1 MHFFSHCARKL
12 RVGRAGERTSG
23 RGDGG
28 AVRQGD
34 EWTDDSDELKPLM
47 LRLKLKAHLRQH
59 QQKWT
64 TANAVPRPLLL
75 PPQCPPTPPASCSL
89 TKL

>member
-28 AVRQGD
+28 TARRGD

-64 TANAVPRPLLL
+64 TANAVPRS
-75 PPQCPPTPPASCSL
+75 CPPAYASSFVQPD
-89 TKL
+89 KAVK